1 LEPLSELCGVTS
13 KETAIK
19 KKSVME
25 KCGQNAKEARK
36 LERETKKA
44 IKQNTG

>member
-1 LEPLSELCGVTS
+1 MPRSEFYGVTS

-19 KKSVME
+19 ITFGMDR
-25 KCGQNAKEARK
+25 CGQDAKKARK
-36 LERETKKA
+36 LERETKEV